1 MATDKRGVTEFPHI
15 FKLTSVANWIEVQL
29 PSQCNSVTVYCH
41 NHDTYIGFNGC
52 TDNGAVDDAVR
63 FDVDQNVIH
72 NVPLGRGN
80 SRHSSIFISASAVGS
95 SIKIML
101 IE

>member
-1 MATDKRGVTEFPHI
+1 MAIDKRGVTSFPHV
-15 FKLTSVANWIEVQL
+15 FKLTSIANWTEVQL

-41 NHDTYIGFNGC
+41 NHDTYIGFNDC
-52 TDNGAVDDAVR
+52 TDNTAVNDNVR

-80 SRHSSIFISASAVGS
+80 SRHSSIFISASSVGS
-95 SIKIML
+95 SVKVML